1 VGGVDEDAIFVNF
14 QMNSCDVL
22 VVGCLACGVGLTMTR
37 EAAVSIGGTEREFCI
52 SAAEAN
58 PKRFSGDFFSEN
70 NRSITIPHH
79 QP

>member
-1 VGGVDEDAIFVNF
+1 MWIVL
-14 QMNSCDVL
+14 L